1 MRVKGADMRL
11 RNVFLGCVLSFALS
25 CSGDDAAPSDG
36 GTDGASG
43 MAGTSSTSSDSGAVE
58 RDVCL
63 GDEEPDDTCPY
74 RVGPFQG
81 PCAPKGACCKR
92 SSNSAEIA
100 MLGPNEAQV
109 LEYHVTILAVV
120 NQPWSLGFTVRPPFA
135 PLWNRPEDMLLR
147 FEQPRSD
154 GQLTAG
160 AGTRAAGPGR
170 YNCDGTYS
178 FYSDQA
184 APYRMTERLTDP
196 ARWSARDATAE
207 IDPALE
213 GVERTRVA
221 WAADPNREV
230 TCFPFFFPG
239 TQDVDYEL
247 CTSGF
252 ELLAFDT
259 SAAGEDCQGT
269 WSSDRWETPGR
280 YQVFAALAD
289 NNRDIVDSSR
299 ETLCQLL
306 SFGRVQLEDRDLD
319 CLSEPRCEPGTNGC
333 KWVALPDSLCPKN
346 DSERE
351 LFRCH
356 LGALDNPNA
365 EEGYPRNLNCTM
377 AAPST
382 PLDPD
387 VDPSVS
393 KGQCCDPLGAST
405 EGLPACNAFRIE
417 FEFVAAAVE
426 ITDER
431 QDEPPPLCDGS
442 TPIGHL

>member
-1 MRVKGADMRL
+1 
-11 RNVFLGCVLSFALS
+11 VLSFALS
-25 CSGDDAAPSDG
+25 CSGDDAAPGDG
-36 GTDGASG
+36 GAEQHADAGRDADADGDGSG
-43 MAGTSSTSSDSGAVE
+43 GDGGAVE

-63 GDEEPDDTCPY
+63 GDEEPNVTCPDN
-74 RVGPFQG
+74 VGPFDG

-92 SSNSAEIA
+92 SSNSAEIT

-109 LEYHVTILAVV
+109 LEYRMTDSVV
-120 NQPWSLGFTVRPPFA
+120 INQPRSLGLPPPLTTDPA
-135 PLWNRPEDMLLR
+135 PPAWGNRQSMLLR

-154 GQLTAG
+154 GELTAG
-160 AGTRAAGPGR
+160 SGARVAGPGR

-184 APYRMTERLTDP
+184 APSRMTERMTDP

-207 IDPALE
+207 IDPELE

-230 TCFPFFFPG
+230 TCVPFFLPG
-239 TQDVDYEL
+239 TQALDYEV

-259 SAAGEDCQGT
+259 SAAGEDCQGA
-269 WSSDRWETPGR
+269 WSYEGWERPGR
-280 YQVFAALAD
+280 YQVFASLAD
-289 NNRDIVDSSR
+289 NKRDIMDTYG
-299 ETLCQLL
+299 ETFCQFL
-306 SFGRVQLEDRDLD
+306 SFGVVMPEDRDLD
-319 CLSEPRCEPGTNGC
+319 CLSEPRCAPGTDGC
-333 KWVALPDSLCPKN
+333 NWVALPDSLCPES

-351 LFRCH
+351 LFHCH

-365 EEGYPRNLNCTM
+365 EDGYPTSLNCSMT
-377 AAPST
+377 APST

-405 EGLPACNAFRIE
+405 DGLPACNAFRIE
-417 FEFVAAAVE
+417 YAFAAAAVE

-431 QDEPPPLCDGS
+431 QDEPPPECDGQS
-442 TPIGHL
+442 E

>member
-1 MRVKGADMRL
+1 MRL
-11 RNVFLGCVLSFALS
+11 RTVFLGCVLSFALS
-25 CSGDDAAPSDG
+25 CGGDDTAPSDG
-36 GTDGASG
+36 GAEQQAD
-43 MAGTSSTSSDSGAVE
+43 AGGDADADVAGDVE

-63 GDEEPDDTCPY
+63 GDEEPNVTCPDLL
-74 RVGPFQG
+74 GPFDG

-100 MLGPNEAQV
+100 MLDPNEAQV
-109 LEYHVTILAVV
+109 LEYRVTTSAVV
-120 NQPWSLGFTVRPPFA
+120 NQPRSLGLGLPSIIFTDPGGPPRWRDA
-135 PLWNRPEDMLLR
+135 QVMLLR

-160 AGTRAAGPGR
+160 SGTRVAGPGR

-184 APYRMTERLTDP
+184 APSRMTERLTDP
-196 ARWSARDATAE
+196 TRWSARDATAE

-213 GVERTRVA
+213 GVEQTRVP

-230 TCFPFFFPG
+230 TCVPSFLPG
-239 TQDVDYEL
+239 TQDLDYEL

-259 SAAGEDCQGT
+259 SAAGEDCQGA
-269 WSSDRWETPGR
+269 WSDDLFRWETPAR

-289 NNRDIVDSSR
+289 NDRDIMDATA

-306 SFGRVQLEDRDLD
+306 SFSVVPPEDRDLD
-319 CLSEPRCEPGTNGC
+319 CLSEPRCVPGTDGC
-333 KWVALPDSLCPKN
+333 KWAALPDSLCPES

-356 LGALDNPNA
+356 LGARDNPNA
-365 EEGYPRNLNCTM
+365 EEGYPKDLNCSMT
-377 AAPST
+377 APST

-393 KGQCCDPLGAST
+393 KGQCCDPLGANT
-405 EGLPACNAFRIE
+405 DGLPACNAFRIE
-417 FEFVAAAVE
+417 YAFAAAAVE

-431 QDEPPPLCDGS
+431 RDEPPTECDGQNE
-442 TPIGHL
+442 